1 MSMKMRLIAI
11 TLVALFLASIAAGAE
26 IETVT
31 PKQAFERL
39 QASGTFLV
47 DVRSV
52 AEYVFVGH
60 PEMGWNVPLSFWSE
74 SEAKLV
80 PNPDF
85 IKDIKAR
92 FKPEDTLLFICRS
105 GGRSLRA
112 AQAAAA
118 AGFLKAVNVGEGV
131 EGGLD
136 EKGWHTVGGWKNS
149 GLPFSYSVD
158 PQKAYAP
165 GK

>member
-1 MSMKMRLIAI
+1 MRTRIAGI
-11 TLVALFLASIAAGAE
+11 AVGALLLAAAAAGAE
-26 IETVT
+26 VENVT

-39 QASGTFLV
+39 QAPGTFLV

-85 IKDIKAR
+85 IKDLKAR
-92 FKPEDTLLFICRS
+92 FKPEDTLLFICRG

-112 AQAAAA
+112 ARAAAE
-118 AGFLKAVNVGEGV
+118 AGFLKAVNVDEGV

-136 EKGWHTVGGWKNS
+136 EKGRHTVGGWKNS
-149 GLPFSYSVD
+149 GLPFTYGVD

>member
-1 MSMKMRLIAI
+1 MKK
-11 TLVALFLASIAAGAE
+11 TLAVFILVVVGFAAGQE

-39 QASGTFLV
+39 QAPGIFLV

-52 AEYVFVGH
+52 AEYVLIGH
-60 PEMGWNVPLSFWSE
+60 PPMAWNVPLSFWSE
-74 SEAKLV
+74 TEAGFI

-85 IKDIKAR
+85 IKDLKAR
-92 FKPEDTLLFICRS
+92 FKPEDTLFFICRS

-112 AQAAAA
+112 ARAAVA
-118 AGFLKAVNVGEGV
+118 AGFPKAVNVGGGF

-136 EKGWHTVGGWKNS
+136 DEGLRTVGGWRAS
-149 GLPFSYSVD
+149 GLPFTYAID

>member
-1 MSMKMRLIAI
+1 MKMHLTAIA
-11 TLVALFLASIAAGAE
+11 LVALILAAAAAGAE

-39 QASGTFLV
+39 QAPGTFLV

-52 AEYVFVGH
+52 AEYVWVGH

-85 IKDIKAR
+85 IKDLKAR
-92 FKPEDTLLFICRS
+92 FKLEDTLLFICRS
-105 GGRSLRA
+105 GGRSLQA
-112 AQAAAA
+112 AQAAAE
-118 AGFLKAVNVGEGV
+118 AGFLKAVNVGQGV
-131 EGGLD
+131 EGGAD
-136 EKGWHTVGGWKNS
+136 EKGLRTVGGWKNS
-149 GLPFSYSVD
+149 GLPFTYGLD
-158 PQKAYAP
+158 PQKTYAP